1 VMQGDVIDSDD
12 ARSERRVAW
21 RRAHPEV
28 QE

>member
-1 VMQGDVIDSDD
+1 VLDSDD
-12 ARSERRVAW
+12 VRSERRVAW

>member
-1 VMQGDVIDSDD
+1 VMQGDVLDSDD
-12 ARSERRVAW
+12 VRSERRVAW

>member
-1 VMQGDVIDSDD
+1 VLDSDD